1 MKNSGESQS
10 LPLCL
15 VFFLSFF
22 KNNFYLSILFLAV
35 LGLHCHSDFSLVA
48 ASQGHS
54 LVAVLGLLIAVVSL
68 VAEHRL

>member
-15 VFFLSFF
+15 VFF
-22 KNNFYLSILFLAV
+22 ILFLAV
-35 LGLHCHSDFSLVA
+35 LGLHCHSDFSLVV
-48 ASQGHS
+48 ASQGYS
-54 LVAVLGLLIAVVSL
+54 LVAVLELLIAVISL